1 MQGGRPERQGTVR
14 VTWDKQGFKRAYLAA
29 GGTPNGAAG
38 YVAYLNRADAMLGGI
53 DERLG
58 LLGVDATVEAAEQA
72 AVSCWGGAKPRSDSL
87 AALRRYASGATSRE
101 TIDDRLP
108 VATAPPLDL
117 SSAERVALLREAQA
131 LGARYY
137 AATGKP
143 LGVTGEVAELEAADK
158 LGLELCPPRTAG
170 YDALDRSVVPPLRVQ
185 VKGRAIDPADRYR
198 GRCPSITCGDLFDTV
213 VLVLLDRTTL
223 AAIEIWEATETAV
236 AARLAVPGSKARNER
251 KSLAIAQFKSIA
263 RQVWP

>member
-1 MQGGRPERQGTVR
+1 M
-14 VTWDKQGFKRAYLAA
+14 TWDKQGFKRAYLAA
-29 GGTPNGAAG
+29 GGTPNGAAS
-38 YVAYLNRADAMLGGI
+38 YVAYLNRADDVLGGI

-58 LLGVDATVEAAEQA
+58 MLGAEATVEVAERA
-72 AVSCWGGAKPRSDSL
+72 AVSRWGSAKRRSDSL
-87 AALRRYASGATSRE
+87 SALRWYVTGATGGE
-101 TIDDRLP
+101 QTTDDRLP
-108 VATAPPLDL
+108 VATAPPPDRQGV
-117 SSAERVALLREAQA
+117 ERVALLREAQA

-158 LGLELCPPRTAG
+158 LGLDLCPPRTAG

-185 VKGRAIDPADRYR
+185 IKGRAIDPADRYR
-198 GRCPSITCGDLFDTV
+198 GRCPSITCGDLFDIV

-251 KSLAIAQFKSIA
+251 KSLAISQFRSIA